1 MKNYTSENIRN
12 IVLMAHGSAGKTTLA
27 EAMLFNSK
35 ATDRLGSVNDGTTV
49 CDFDA
54 EEIKRNITINTTVAP
69 FEWKGKK
76 INIIDTP
83 GYFDFAGEVVGAVRA
98 AETAVIVVPAKN
110 GVEVGTEKSWEY
122 ALDANLRKMFFIS
135 KMDEENADYF
145 KTYNQLVEKFGKK
158 VIAFEFPIIEN
169 EKFVGIVD
177 VIHQKAKHFEG
188 DKFVEMP
195 VPDDL
200 ASKVEE
206 LREPLMEAVAETSEE
221 LMEKY
226 FEGEAF
232 TDEEVHDA
240 LLQGIEDDE
249 IIPVTC
255 GSAADNAGI
264 QLLMDAIVEYVPAPT
279 ERKSITVKDIK
290 SGEEIELK
298 TDSGETLSAL
308 VFKTI
313 ADPFVGKISI
323 FKVFS
328 GELKSDMQVY
338 NSRTGKNEKMSN
350 LFIVR
355 GKKQEN
361 ASVISAGDIGAVAKL
376 NDTNTNDTF
385 SNPAKPVE
393 IEPIEFPKP
402 SISLAV
408 AAAGKGDEDKIGSG
422 LNKLKDEDP
431 TFSVVVN
438 SETHQTL
445 VSGLGEQHLDIIMS
459 KLKAK
464 YGVNVILSDPIV
476 PYRETIKKKIR
487 VEGKHKKQSGGH
499 GQYGHVHIEF
509 EPGTEEGLEFEEKI
523 FGGSVP
529 KNYIPA
535 VEKGLR
541 DCISEGVLAGYP
553 MVRLKAILVDGSY
566 HAVDSSEMAFKMA
579 ASVAYKKL
587 VDAQPCLLEPIAS
600 CKVIIPDDYMG
611 DIIGDMNKRRGR
623 IMGMTPM
630 TGGKQIVEA
639 EVPMAEMFK
648 YATDLR
654 SMTQGRGQFSM
665 EMARYDEV
673 PASLAPKIV
682 EEAKRKK
689 EEK

>member
-12 IVLMAHGSAGKTTLA
+12 ICLMSHGSAGKTTLA
-27 EAMLFNSK
+27 EAMLFNAK
-35 ATDRLGSVNDGTTV
+35 ATDRFGSVNDGTTV
-49 CDFDA
+49 CDFDH
-54 EEIKRNITINTTVAP
+54 EETKRHITINTTVAP
-69 FEWKGKK
+69 FEWKNKK

-83 GYFDFAGEVVGAVRA
+83 GYFDFAGEVVGAARA
-98 AETAVIVVPAKN
+98 VETAVIVVPAKN

-122 ALDANLRKMFFIS
+122 ATEANLRKLFFIS

-145 KTYNQLVEKFGKK
+145 KSYGQLVDMFGKK

-177 VIHQKAKHFEG
+177 VIHEKAKRFEG
-188 DKFVEMP
+188 DKFVEVS
-195 VPDDL
+195 VPDNLKD
-200 ASKVEE
+200 KVEE
-206 LREPLMEAVAETSEE
+206 LREPLMEAVAETNEE

-232 TDEEVHDA
+232 TDEEVHIG

-249 IIPVTC
+249 IIPVVC
-255 GSAADNAGI
+255 GSAAENAGI
-264 QLLMDAIVEYVPAPT
+264 QILMDTIVEYVPSPT
-279 ERKSITVKDIK
+279 EKKSITVKDLK
-290 SGEEIELK
+290 SEETIELK
-298 TDSGETLSAL
+298 TESDETLSAL

-328 GELKSDMQVY
+328 GEIKSDMQVY

-385 SNPAKPVE
+385 SNPAKPVV
-393 IEPIEFPKP
+393 IDPIDFPQP

-408 AAAGKGDEDKIGSG
+408 EPATKGDDEKIGSG
-422 LNKLKDEDP
+422 LHKLRDEDP
-431 TFSVVVN
+431 TFSVTVN

-459 KLKAK
+459 KLKTK
-464 YGVNVILSDPIV
+464 YGVSVILKDPIV

-499 GQYGHVHIEF
+499 GQYGHVYIEF
-509 EPGTEEGLEFEEKI
+509 EPGEEEALDFQEKI

-529 KNYIPA
+529 KQYIPA
-535 VEKGLR
+535 VEKGLK
-541 DCISEGVLAGYP
+541 DCINSGVLAGYP
-553 MVRLKAILVDGSY
+553 VVKLKATLVDGSY

-587 VDAQPCLLEPIAS
+587 VDAQPCLLEPIVS
-600 CKVIIPDDYMG
+600 CKIIIPDNYMG

-623 IMGMTPM
+623 IMGMVPM
-630 TGGKQIVEA
+630 AGGKQTIEA

-665 EMARYDEV
+665 EMARYEEV
-673 PASLAPKIV
+673 PANQAPKII